1 MIEIYDGPK
10 QYYHTIKS
18 GIDLKV
24 GEIVQLAVENNKIV
38 IDRSDGSVPLGYICR
53 IFDDGRA
60 YVEFQR
66 SMLRTD
72 MYEPSE
78 LYAINA
84 NLYVSNGL
92 LTTRRIDNNRPAIA
106 IVTKPPSPTD
116 PNLGCLWF

>member
-1 MIEIYDGPK
+1 MIEIYDGAK

-24 GEIVQLAVENNKIV
+24 GEIVQLIVENNKIV
-38 IDRSDGSVPLGYICR
+38 IDRSDGTAPLGYICR
-53 IFDDGRA
+53 VFDDGRA

-72 MYEPSE
+72 MYDPSE
-78 LYAINA
+78 LYPLNA
-84 NLYVSNGL
+84 NLYVFNGL
-92 LTTRRIDNNRPAIA
+92 FTTRRMGNNSPPIA
-106 IVTKPPSPTD
+106 MVTKPPSPTD